1 MIEFHHIHMEYGSSN
16 PLFSGLN
23 LLVQKGEFVFLTG
36 KSGVGKT
43 TLLKLIFLEEK
54 PVRGQILVDGRNII
68 RVSPKQK
75 ALLRRSIGVV
85 FQDFKLISN
94 YTIFENVSL
103 PLKVLGWSQR
113 KIRQKV
119 TSMMRMVG
127 LENCLQH
134 FPHQLSGG
142 EQQRVAIARALVN
155 EPKILLA
162 DEPTGNLDPELSMEI
177 LDLFKNIHV
186 RGTTVLMATH
196 DQSLVQH
203 MKGRVID
210 LNQIRVSQE

>member
-1 MIEFHHIHMEYGSSN
+1 
-16 PLFSGLN
+16 
-23 LLVQKGEFVFLTG
+23 
-36 KSGVGKT
+36 
-43 TLLKLIFLEEK
+43 
-54 PVRGQILVDGRNII
+54 
-68 RVSPKQK
+68 
-75 ALLRRSIGVV
+75 
-85 FQDFKLISN
+85 LISN